1 MGSLL
6 KWGAST
12 KAPKAVWEPWYLSL
26 RHPHRPRVSAA
37 TGIWPFLYCT
47 ITSYWGPAWV
57 AHHCV
62 SIQPLVPRCRI
73 ALIKS
78 LRQAQVPDAVSQ
90 LYSSWGHFRSQ
101 LILAILWRLPVAL
114 RHGLRIESFSWYLY
128 ARKCMEKNTRNTSR
142 VSCWVHLRSCLRT
155 VCLPTSPNPIFQPR
169 PILHVW
175 TGLRAFI
182 SHSELGQG
190 ANLWPQ
196 PIGLSGCGFWW
207 KTSKH
212 DQHNHHVWNSWVWS
226 SALRAGSYLSWSAT
240 LFWNNTG
247 LDGKDWTP
255 RSLCVYIHIYIYIYT
270 VYYYILHRYT

>member
-1 MGSLL
+1 MGC
-6 KWGAST
+6 
-12 KAPKAVWEPWYLSL
+12 PSL
-26 RHPHRPRVSAA
+26 RLHSTPCAEMPNCSHQVLRP
-37 TGIWPFLYCT
+37 
-47 ITSYWGPAWV
+47 
-57 AHHCV
+57 
-62 SIQPLVPRCRI
+62 
-73 ALIKS
+73 
-78 LRQAQVPDAVSQ
+78 AQVLMQFHSCIVAEDILDPK
-90 LYSSWGHFRSQ
+90 

-155 VCLPTSPNPIFQPR
+155 VCLPTSPNPIFRPR
-169 PILHVW
+169 PILHGW

-226 SALRAGSYLSWSAT
+226 SALRAGSYLSWKCNALLEQHRT
-240 LFWNNTG
+240 WWKG
-247 LDGKDWTP
+247 LDTK
-255 RSLCVYIHIYIYIYT
+255 SLCVYIHIYIYCILLYT
-270 VYYYILHRYT
+270 T